1 MGERNS
7 PRLRLTDGEAYDDA
21 LVPRFSRL
29 LAAVAVMSGLL
40 GGCSGA
46 DDTATTNKSSKPDK
60 GGGAA
65 PGGFGETV
73 LAADVQAMA
82 AQAPPFPDDVKAAVS
97 ASLDAYLDQAV
108 VGPLRTGKPAGAGLD
123 GVFTA
128 AALARL
134 TGPGPD
140 RAAMLEEGAPLAG
153 KVRQERANASLTA
166 LTGPGG
172 EVVLVTAQLDLAHTV
187 DTKGG
192 AGSVAVVRSGE
203 VVLVPDGGWRI
214 DAYDLR
220 AARDTQPG
228 GKR

>member
-1 MGERNS
+1 M
-7 PRLRLTDGEAYDDA
+7 L
-21 LVPRFSRL
+21 
-29 LAAVAVMSGLL
+29 GLL

-46 DDTATTNKSSKPDK
+46 DDTATKGKSSKPDK
-60 GGGAA
+60 GKGAG
-65 PGGFGETV
+65 PGGFGVTV
-73 LAADVQAMA
+73 LATDVQAMA

-97 ASLDAYLDQAV
+97 ASLETYLDKAV
-108 VGPLRTGKPAGAGLD
+108 VGPLRTGTPAGAGLD

-134 TGPGPD
+134 TAPGPD
-140 RAAMLEEGAPLAG
+140 RAAVLEEGAPLAG

-187 DTKGG
+187 DTEGG

-220 AARDTQPG
+220 TARDTQPG

>member
-1 MGERNS
+1 MGERDP
-7 PRLRLTDGEAYDDA
+7 PRLRLTDGDAYDDA

-29 LAAVAVMSGLL
+29 LAAAAVLLGLL
-40 GGCSGA
+40 GGCSG
-46 DDTATTNKSSKPDK
+46 DDGATTAKSNKPDK
-60 GGGAA
+60 GRGRA
-65 PGGFGETV
+65 PGAFGVTV
-73 LAADVQAMA
+73 LAAHVQAMA
-82 AQAPPFPDDVKAAVS
+82 AQAPPFPDDVKAAVG
-97 ASLDAYLDQAV
+97 ASLDAYLDKAV
-108 VGPLRTGKPAGAGLD
+108 VAPLRTGEPAGAGLD

-134 TGPGPD
+134 ASPGPD
-140 RAAMLEEGAPLAG
+140 RAAVLEEGAPLAG
-153 KVRQERANASLTA
+153 KVRQDRANASLTA

-187 DTKGG
+187 DTEGG

-203 VVLVPDGGWRI
+203 VVLVPADGWRI

-220 AARDTQPG
+220 TARDTQPG